1 MNATCSSACVRT
13 VKDVKKKWQD
23 IQSHTKKKE
32 ANRKSELRKTG
43 GGPSPQGLKCWEEK
57 IVSILSNDIISG
69 VEGGFDSLD
78 TASLPTDTQPRKALP
93 VSKRRYD
100 DVEIEPQVGME
111 APLSSDEEEDLQST
125 MVCESIPTTASS
137 DSTSANKRKKVPV
150 NRTSSENISLQ
161 QRIVQIEE
169 EKLEV
174 MRCNL
179 QVEKRKL
186 ELLEQYVHW
195 RMESR
200 ADSTPSVSPV
210 IRGIFTS

>member
-1 MNATCSSACVRT
+1 M
-13 VKDVKKKWQD
+13 
-23 IQSHTKKKE
+23 
-32 ANRKSELRKTG
+32 
-43 GGPSPQGLKCWEEK
+43 
-57 IVSILSNDIISG
+57 SILSNDIISG

-111 APLSSDEEEDLQST
+111 APLSSDKLITFIPPFTQGFCMSGKASRRLSSNEEEDLQST

-210 IRGIFTS
+210 IRGLFTS